1 MTSVTDTY
9 TMGSIEVEVVT
20 EKPDDGEV
28 MVDSHCIARPPT
40 YSTIDIQVGTGKDQQ
55 VAESKKAHAP
65 KTIFEQEFQ
74 SFCDD
79 LASDPKQKKKLEF
92 LERIKTQNGTA
103 APATIQDS
111 VENLA
116 RNCSDKKLRRVYG
129 AFLPVVEALKD
140 YTGVIDTM
148 IQAYPMPL
156 ALIWGGL
163 KIVLD
168 CAGRYSQ
175 QFEQIK
181 TELQMLPNILWD
193 LTSCEELYG
202 VSPYGADV
210 VRRVI
215 GRSYK
220 TIFNFWYRSAKI
232 LEHPKRYVL
241 MENRKL
247 AGLVTE
253 LERNWVTLSRIRDGV
268 EAQLNKTMRETIAA
282 EATLAEGT
290 KQSLTVEFVK
300 TALERSAAQIEREK
314 AEEERGKAE
323 ADRLAA
329 QKDRELAQVERQKA
343 AEEREA
349 AEVERR
355 DAQSHRVTD
364 LTWKTEQMRV
374 QAGTEMRS
382 LMARIESRDQFSFG
396 IFNSVLKE
404 RHPGTCEWLFQHKN
418 FQSWAREDS
427 VSPVLWLNGK
437 HGAGKSFLCAS
448 AIDFIRGQPAPNT
461 VAFQFLT
468 KDQYTPRI
476 QLLRNLAWQL
486 LNCLV
491 CQSIETPP
499 SLQAFLQINKDDS
512 GSLERLIHFVLQELP
527 FTYIFVDGL
536 DEVDYTEGQCSAPA
550 YRYNKEVPDFVTFL
564 IQEAIQFPGKLRLF
578 CSSQPVPAV
587 QDYLCKP
594 EWANAITE
602 IALQIED
609 TADDIRR
616 YFLAAIPD
624 TTPDT
629 TAFARTLVTS
639 TIATDIE
646 GSFLWA
652 SSMLRDLQDEAED
665 TDDLIRLANEG
676 LPREMSSLYAKAIN
690 RMKKQD
696 GGSKKL
702 PLWKIVLSLLTF
714 SKRPLRIAEII
725 EAVAMIRTAKGENLS
740 DNKRVDPRKI
750 LNGCLSLVRYIKID
764 CNYQNDILHLSHS
777 AVRTFLMKHSDKA
790 DAPPHEEFAD
800 SRILRDSCL
809 QYLSQPRYSKMLE
822 KDAYGMF
829 WTVED
834 EGTTDHRLLS
844 YAAKY
849 WYQHFDTEEDCSG
862 PVPPQPHDKDQVVG
876 FLRSTSFKT
885 CLQVQSLF
893 VIGHFLQM
901 CDNITDQVRTVRKTL
916 PNWMPLHEN
925 SLHRQYLEFQGEW
938 CDLLQCGQS
947 RQFNGELDRCF
958 WGALG
963 SNNFLSNSNCR
974 YKTFDFKKRQPKDGA
989 NDRCQIQQLSPDGKS
1004 LTTGW
1009 IQNKDESTSLHLEQW
1024 AIDGIETPTLV
1035 LQTMI
1040 QFSMKDSQLNL
1051 YSLPCAKTFRS
1062 FPLIPNGV
1070 AVIPPEAIC
1079 IGGDGST
1086 IRIGASL
1093 FGRNSRTHKE
1103 DFVPIKERALQGEPW
1118 EDICT
1123 RGSYLVTCRRRIQ
1136 RPQPPAMSSAKERRS
1151 GREARYRVSN
1161 FGTSR
1166 RCTKDVSS
1174 DDDDDS
1180 DDDSDE
1186 DAQSS
1191 DEQDGHE
1198 SSTSG
1203 DDSSTGG
1210 EDSAEESWSEDSDS
1224 EDTSEDESDYEEAA
1238 QSDPEEFD
1246 DDLEVEES
1254 EKLTSGSSII
1264 ESNPAPDSEGS
1275 SISSILDSEKS
1286 VLSFDEAVAD
1296 DSDTGSNGSI
1306 QSDTSERSALAPE
1319 LLSQEVGKSQYPVE
1333 IAGASGIKYCDGCN
1347 KEDIVKYLH
1356 CLICGKKENDFD
1368 LCNSCERRGRWCYDK
1383 NHQLYRVINSK
1394 FAGVVASRRNF
1405 NIQQELHVYK
1415 SDDKGKR
1422 SRIFRFRRNLDCLLH
1437 NSPPV
1442 IHPQFSLVVWAA
1454 SGDIL
1459 LFADFEG
1466 NTFFEQKLNAS
1477 KKARPIC
1484 VDLSFSSCGGLLR
1497 VASIEAVIERS
1508 PNDAQDRKRPGAK
1521 QRVCLY
1527 MHVIILKLSSKK
1539 PTKIPPKM
1547 VASTSLRLGYDM
1559 KHHVQN
1565 LPFAFTWTR
1574 NDLYLTVSH
1583 SRLRVY
1589 RIAFP
1594 RTVLGRQ
1601 EISPSSTPEVDT
1613 NNDSRAF
1620 TVTVPSKCIFLPR
1633 SSRNRSVQFFPP
1645 DVPGQNSVLIIGPR
1659 HDKHPTPPIGV
1670 YLKGDD
1676 LGNWIS
1682 LEDKE
1687 GEGMLHTPHKRL
1699 QGQFEE
1705 FDEDLDCDLIPF
1717 D

>member
-1 MTSVTDTY
+1 
-9 TMGSIEVEVVT
+9 MGSIEVEVVT
-20 EKPDDGEV
+20 EKPDEGSV
-28 MVDSHCIARPPT
+28 VVDSQCIARPPT
-40 YSTIDIQVGTGKDQQ
+40 YSTVDIRIANGKNQQ
-55 VAESKKAHAP
+55 VANSKETQVT

-74 SFCDD
+74 RFCDD
-79 LASDPKQKKKLEF
+79 LASDPKQKKKLAF
-92 LERIKTQNGTA
+92 FERIKTQNAMA
-103 APATIQDS
+103 APESIQDS
-111 VENLA
+111 VEKLA

-129 AFLPVVEALKD
+129 VFLPVVEALKD
-140 YTGVIDTM
+140 YTGIIDTM
-148 IQAYPMPL
+148 SASTSTMCHTMHVSTTIAKYVRPTVQAYPMPL

-181 TELQMLPNILWD
+181 AELQMLPNILWD

-215 GRSYK
+215 CGSYK

-232 LEHPKRYVL
+232 LEHPK
-241 MENRKL
+241 NRKL
-247 AGLVTE
+247 DGLLSE

-268 EAQLNKTMRETIAA
+268 EAQLNKGMRATIAA
-282 EATLAEGT
+282 EATLVEGT
-290 KQSLTVEFVK
+290 KRNLTDEFVK

-314 AEEERGKAE
+314 AEEERGRAE
-323 ADRLAA
+323 ADRVAA
-329 QKDRELAQVERQKA
+329 QKDRELAELERQKA

-349 AEVERR
+349 AEEERKS
-355 DAQSHRVTD
+355 AQSHRATD
-364 LTWKTEQMRV
+364 SMWKTEQIRL

-382 LMARIESRDQFSFG
+382 LMARVESHDQFSFG

-404 RHPGTCEWLFQHKN
+404 RHPGTCEWLFRHAN
-418 FQSWAREDS
+418 FESWAREDS
-427 VSPVLWLNGK
+427 KSPVLWLNGK

-448 AIDFIRGQPAPNT
+448 AIDFIRRQSGT
-461 VAFQFLT
+461 KRVAFQFLT

-486 LNCLV
+486 LDCLV
-491 CQSIETPP
+491 CLSLETPP
-499 SLQAFLQINKDDS
+499 SLESFLQINKDDS
-512 GSLERLIHFVLQELP
+512 SSLERLIHFVLQELP

-536 DEVDYTEGQCSAPA
+536 DEADYTEGQCFAPA
-550 YRYNKEVPDFVTFL
+550 HRHNKEVPDFVTFL
-564 IQEAIQFPGKLRLF
+564 VQEAIQFPGKLRLF

-594 EWANAITE
+594 EWTDAITE

-609 TADDIRR
+609 TADDIRQ
-616 YFLAAIPD
+616 YLLAAVPD

-629 TAFARTLVTS
+629 TAFARTLITS

-652 SSMLRDLQDEAED
+652 SSMLRDLRDEAED

-676 LPREMSSLYAKAIN
+676 LPREMSGLYTKAIN

-714 SKRPLRIAEII
+714 SKRPLRISEII

-750 LNGCLSLVRYIKID
+750 LNGCLSLVRHIKID

-790 DAPPHEEFAD
+790 NAPHDDEFAN
-800 SRILRDSCL
+800 SRIIRDSCL
-809 QYLSQPRYSKMLE
+809 RYLSQPRYGKMLE

-849 WYQHFDTEEDCSG
+849 WYQHFDTEEGCSG
-862 PVPPQPHDKDQVVG
+862 PVPPQPLDRDQVVDFLNSTG
-876 FLRSTSFKT
+876 FQT

-901 CDNITDQVRTVRKTL
+901 CDDITDQVRTVRKTL

-963 SNNFLSNSNCR
+963 RNNFLSSGNCR
-974 YKTFDFKKRQPKDGA
+974 YQSFEFSHNKREEGVES
-989 NDRCQIQQLSPDGKS
+989 RCQIQQLSADGKS
-1004 LTTGW
+1004 LVTGW
-1009 IQNKDESTSLHLEQW
+1009 IQTRDESTSLQLERW
-1024 AIDGIETPTLV
+1024 SIGGVETPTLV
-1035 LQTMI
+1035 SQTEI
-1040 QFSMKDSQLNL
+1040 PFSMDSTQLHL
-1051 YSLPCAKTFRS
+1051 YSLPCSKTFRS

-1070 AVIPPEAIC
+1070 AVTPPEAIC
-1079 IGGDGST
+1079 IGGNGST
-1086 IRIGASL
+1086 LRIGTSL
-1093 FGRNSRTHKE
+1093 FGQGTKAQNK
-1103 DFVPIKERALQGEPW
+1103 DYVPVKDRVLQGEPW
-1118 EDICT
+1118 EDVCT

-1136 RPQPPAMSSAKERRS
+1136 RPQPSATSAAEERLRGQEARKRVFHFKASRRS
-1151 GREARYRVSN
+1151 ARNGS
-1161 FGTSR
+1161 G
-1166 RCTKDVSS
+1166 
-1174 DDDDDS
+1174 DDAEI
-1180 DDDSDE
+1180 SDE
-1186 DAQSS
+1186 DA
-1191 DEQDGHE
+1191 EHE
-1198 SSTSG
+1198 STSSG
-1203 DDSSTGG
+1203 DDSSIGD
-1210 EDSAEESWSEDSDS
+1210 EDLAEESWSEDSS
-1224 EDTSEDESDYEEAA
+1224 TEDISDDESDFEEAVE
-1238 QSDPEEFD
+1238 SDTDEFD
-1246 DDLEVEES
+1246 ENTEVEEPEES
-1254 EKLTSGSSII
+1254 ASGTSIV
-1264 ESNPAPDSEGS
+1264 ESNPATDSDGS
-1275 SISSILDSEKS
+1275 SIMSTLDSAKS
-1286 VLSFDEAVAD
+1286 IVSFDEAVAD

-1306 QSDTSERSALAPE
+1306 QSDISERSALAPE
-1319 LLSQEVGKSQYPVE
+1319 LLSQETEQSQYPVE
-1333 IAGASGIKYCDGCN
+1333 IAQASGSKLCDGCN
-1347 KEDIVKYLH
+1347 KDIERYLH
-1356 CLICGKKENDFD
+1356 CLICEENDFD

-1383 NHQLYRVINSK
+1383 KHQLYRVINSK
-1394 FAGVVASRRNF
+1394 FAGIVASRRNF
-1405 NIQQELHVYK
+1405 NIQQELNVYK
-1415 SDDKGKR
+1415 SDGRGKKT
-1422 SRIFRFRRNLDCLLH
+1422 RIFRFRRNLDCLLH

-1442 IHPQFSLVVWAA
+1442 IHPQLSLVVWAV
-1454 SGDIL
+1454 SGDAL

-1466 NTFFEQKLNAS
+1466 NTFFEQKLEAT

-1484 VDLSFSSCGGLLR
+1484 VDLSFSPCGGLLR
-1497 VASIEAVIERS
+1497 VASIEAIIERS
-1508 PNDAQDRKRPGAK
+1508 PINAHDRDHKRHGAK

-1527 MHVIILKLSSKK
+1527 MHVMLLKLSSKK

-1559 KHHVQN
+1559 KLHVQN

-1589 RIAFP
+1589 RISFP
-1594 RTVLGRQ
+1594 GTALGQ
-1601 EISPSSTPEVDT
+1601 ESSSSTAPE
-1613 NNDSRAF
+1613 NGIRAESKDF

-1633 SSRNRSVQFFPP
+1633 SSRNRAVQFFPP
-1645 DVPGQNSVLIIGPR
+1645 DLPGQNSVLIIGPR

-1670 YLKGDD
+1670 YLKEDD

-1682 LEDKE
+1682 VEDKE
-1687 GEGMLHTPHKRL
+1687 GEGMLHTPQKRL